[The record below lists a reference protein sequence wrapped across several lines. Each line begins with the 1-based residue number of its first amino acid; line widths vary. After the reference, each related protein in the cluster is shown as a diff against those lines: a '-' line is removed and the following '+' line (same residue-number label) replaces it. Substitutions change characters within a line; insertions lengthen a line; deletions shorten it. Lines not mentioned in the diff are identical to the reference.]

1 MTFKMS
7 DKAQIVTVFN
17 YHYET
22 KEFTGATDAY
32 IAPHTGIPG
41 SSTLIAPLS
50 PKDGYAVVFNE
61 DTQQW
66 EYTEDYRGTEA
77 YDTQTG
83 YSRQV
88 ITLGPLP
95 EGFTSLAPTSQF
107 DRWDSSQWVK
117 DEEAEKRHHLTEA
130 GQKKQYLL
138 NEASTQIQILQDSI
152 ELGLATETT
161 EAELLAWR
169 KYRVL
174 LDRVDILVAPN
185 VTWPAPPNNSILMI

>member
-7 DKAQIVTVFN
+7 DKAQIVTVYN

-22 KEFTGATDAY
+22 KEFTGVTEEY
-32 IAPHTGIPG
+32 IAPYSGIPG
-41 SSTLIAPLS
+41 SSTLIAPLP
-50 PKDGYAVVFNE
+50 PKDGYAIVFNE
-61 DTQQW
+61 DAQQW

-83 YSRQV
+83 YSRPV

-95 EGFTSLAPTSQF
+95 EGFTSQAPTSQF
-107 DRWDSSQWVK
+107 DRWDGSQWVK
-117 DEEAEKRHHLTEA
+117 DEEAEKRHYLAEA
-130 GQKKQYLL
+130 EQKKRTLL
-138 NEASTQIQILQDSI
+138 NEASTKIQILQDTI

-169 KYRVL
+169 KYRVQL
-174 LDRVDILVAPN
+174 NQLDISAAPDINWLSMPQ
-185 VTWPAPPNNSILMI
+185 

>member
-1 MTFKMS
+1 MAFVMS
-7 DKAQIVTVFN
+7 DKAQIVTVYN

-22 KEFTGATDAY
+22 KEFTGATDEY
-32 IAPHTGIPG
+32 IAPYTGIPG
-41 SSTLIAPLS
+41 SSTLIAPLP

-61 DTQQW
+61 DAQQW

-83 YSRQV
+83 YSHPV

-107 DRWDSSQWVK
+107 DRWDGSRWVK
-117 DEEAEKRHHLTEA
+117 DEEAEKRHRLEEA
-130 GQKKQYLL
+130 EQKKRYLL
-138 NEASTQIQILQDSI
+138 NEASTKIQILQDSI

-169 KYRVL
+169 KYRVRL
-174 LDRVDILVAPN
+174 SQLDISTVPEID
-185 VTWPAPPNNSILMI
+185 WPASPLV

>member
-41 SSTLIAPLS
+41 SSTLIAPL
-50 PKDGYAVVFNE
+50 PIKAGYAVVFNE
-61 DTQQW
+61 DAQQW
-66 EYTEDYRGTEA
+66 KYTEDYRGTEA

-83 YSRQV
+83 YSRPV

-107 DRWDSSQWVK
+107 DCWDGSQWVK
-117 DEEAEKRHHLTEA
+117 DENAEKKHHLAEAEQEKRH
-130 GQKKQYLL
+130 LL
-138 NEASTQIQILQDSI
+138 NEANTKIQILQDSI
-152 ELGLATETT
+152 ELGLGTEST
-161 EAELLAWR
+161 EAKLLAWR
-169 KYRVL
+169 RYRVL
-174 LDRVDILVAPN
+174 LDRVDISTAPN
-185 VTWPAPPNNSILMI
+185 IEWPEKPFI

>member
-1 MTFKMS
+1 MMFKMS

-41 SSTLIAPLS
+41 SSTLIAPL
-50 PKDGYAVVFNE
+50 PIKAGYAVVFNE
-61 DTQQW
+61 DAQQW
-66 EYTEDYRGTEA
+66 KYTEDYRGTEA

-83 YSRQV
+83 YSRPV

-107 DRWDSSQWVK
+107 DCWDGSQWVK
-117 DEEAEKRHHLTEA
+117 DENAEKKHHLAEAEQEKRH
-130 GQKKQYLL
+130 LL
-138 NEASTQIQILQDSI
+138 NEANTKIQILQDSI
-152 ELGLATETT
+152 ELGLGTEST
-161 EAELLAWR
+161 EAKLLAWR
-169 KYRVL
+169 RYRVL
-174 LDRVDILVAPN
+174 LDRLDISTAPN
-185 VTWPAPPNNSILMI
+185 IMWLAKPE

>member
-41 SSTLIAPLS
+41 SSTLIAPL
-50 PKDGYAVVFNE
+50 PIKAGYAVVFNE
-61 DTQQW
+61 DAQQW
-66 EYTEDYRGTEA
+66 KYTEDYRGTEA

-83 YSRQV
+83 YSRPV

-107 DRWDSSQWVK
+107 DCWDGSQWVK
-117 DEEAEKRHHLTEA
+117 DETAEKKHHLAEAEQEKRH
-130 GQKKQYLL
+130 LL
-138 NEASTQIQILQDSI
+138 NEANTKIQILQDSI
-152 ELGLATETT
+152 ELGLGTEST
-161 EAELLAWR
+161 EAKLLAWR
-169 KYRVL
+169 RYRVL
-174 LDRVDILVAPN
+174 LDRLDISTAPN
-185 VTWPAPPNNSILMI
+185 IMWLAKPE

>member
-41 SSTLIAPLS
+41 SSTLIAPL
-50 PKDGYAVVFNE
+50 PIKAGYAVVFNE
-61 DTQQW
+61 DAQQW
-66 EYTEDYRGTEA
+66 KYTEDYRGTEA

-83 YSRQV
+83 YSRPV

-107 DRWDSSQWVK
+107 DCWDGSQWVK
-117 DEEAEKRHHLTEA
+117 DENAEKKHHLAEAEQEKRH
-130 GQKKQYLL
+130 LL
-138 NEASTQIQILQDSI
+138 NEANTKIQILQDSI
-152 ELGLATETT
+152 ELGLGTEST
-161 EAELLAWR
+161 EAKLLAWR
-169 KYRVL
+169 RYRVL
-174 LDRVDILVAPN
+174 LDRLDISTAPN
-185 VTWPAPPNNSILMI
+185 IMWLAKPE

>member
-7 DKAQIVTVFN
+7 DKAQIVTVYN

-22 KEFTGATDAY
+22 KEFTGVTEEY
-32 IAPHTGIPG
+32 IAPYSGIPG
-41 SSTLIAPLS
+41 SSTLIAPLP

-61 DTQQW
+61 DAQQW

-83 YSRQV
+83 YSHPV

-95 EGFTSLAPTSQF
+95 EGFTSQAPTSQF
-107 DRWDSSQWVK
+107 DRWDGSQWVK
-117 DEEAEKRHHLTEA
+117 DENAEKKHHLAEAE
-130 GQKKQYLL
+130 QKKRALL
-138 NEASTQIQILQDSI
+138 NDASDKIQILQDGI

-169 KYRVL
+169 KHRVL
-174 LDRVDILVAPN
+174 IDQLDISTAPN
-185 VTWPAPPNNSILMI
+185 IDWPVTPVE

>member
-22 KEFTGATDAY
+22 KEYVGESDYY
-32 IAPHTGIPG
+32 IAPYTGIPG
-41 SSTLIAPLS
+41 SSTLIAPLPS
-50 PKDGYAVVFNE
+50 KAGYAVVFNE
-61 DTQQW
+61 DAQQW
-66 EYTEDYRGTEA
+66 KYTEDYRGTEA

-83 YSRQV
+83 YSRPV

-95 EGFTSLAPTSQF
+95 EGFTSQAPTSQF
-107 DRWDSSQWVK
+107 DRWDGSRWVK
-117 DEEAEKRHHLTEA
+117 DEDAEKRYHLAEA
-130 GQKKQYLL
+130 EQKKRALL
-138 NEASTQIQILQDSI
+138 NEASAKIQTLQDSI

-169 KYRVL
+169 KYRVQL
-174 LDRVDILVAPN
+174 NQLDISAAPDID
-185 VTWPAPPNNSILMI
+185 WPPMPQ

>member
-22 KEFTGATDAY
+22 KEFTGATDEY
-32 IAPHTGIPG
+32 IAPYTGIPG
-41 SSTLIAPLS
+41 SSTLIAPLP

-61 DTQQW
+61 DAQQW

-83 YSRQV
+83 YSRPVNQ
-88 ITLGPLP
+88 LGPLP

-107 DRWDSSQWVK
+107 DCWDGSQWVK
-117 DEEAEKRHHLTEA
+117 DEEAEKRHHLAEA
-130 GQKKQYLL
+130 EQKKQYLL
-138 NEASTQIQILQDSI
+138 SEASTKIQILHDSI
-152 ELGLATETT
+152 ELELATETT

-169 KYRVL
+169 KYRVQL
-174 LDRVDILVAPN
+174 NQLDISVAPDID
-185 VTWPAPPNNSILMI
+185 WPSMPQ

>member
-41 SSTLIAPLS
+41 SSTLIAPL
-50 PKDGYAVVFNE
+50 PIKAGYAVVFNE
-61 DTQQW
+61 DAQQW
-66 EYTEDYRGTEA
+66 KYTEDYRGTEA

-83 YSRQV
+83 YSRPV

-107 DRWDSSQWVK
+107 DCWDGSRWVK
-117 DEEAEKRHHLTEA
+117 DENAEKKHHLAEAEQEKRH
-130 GQKKQYLL
+130 LL
-138 NEASTQIQILQDSI
+138 NEANTKIQILQDSI
-152 ELGLATETT
+152 ELGLGTEST
-161 EAELLAWR
+161 EAKLLAWR
-169 KYRVL
+169 RYRVL
-174 LDRVDILVAPN
+174 LDRLDISTAPN
-185 VTWPAPPNNSILMI
+185 IMWLAKPE

>member
-41 SSTLIAPLS
+41 SSTLIAPLP

-61 DTQQW
+61 DAQQW
-66 EYTEDYRGTEA
+66 EYTEDYRGAEA
-77 YDTQTG
+77 YNTQTG
-83 YSRQV
+83 YSRPV

-107 DRWDSSQWVK
+107 DCWDGSQWVK
-117 DEEAEKRHHLTEA
+117 DENAEKKHHLAEAEQEKRH
-130 GQKKQYLL
+130 LL
-138 NEASTQIQILQDSI
+138 NEANTKIQILQDSI
-152 ELGLATETT
+152 ELGLGTEST
-161 EAELLAWR
+161 EAKLLAWR
-169 KYRVL
+169 RYRVL
-174 LDRVDILVAPN
+174 LDRLDISTAPN
-185 VTWPAPPNNSILMI
+185 IMWLAKPE

>member
-22 KEFTGATDAY
+22 KEYVGESDYY
-32 IAPHTGIPG
+32 IAPYTGIPG
-41 SSTLIAPLS
+41 SSTLIAPLPS
-50 PKDGYAVVFNE
+50 KAGYAVVFNE
-61 DTQQW
+61 DAQQW
-66 EYTEDYRGTEA
+66 KYTEDYRGTEA

-83 YSRQV
+83 YSRPV

-95 EGFTSLAPTSQF
+95 EGFTSQVPTSQF
-107 DRWDSSQWVK
+107 DRWDGSRWVK
-117 DEEAEKRHHLTEA
+117 DEDAEKRYHLAEA
-130 GQKKQYLL
+130 EQKKRALL
-138 NEASTQIQILQDSI
+138 NEASAKIQTLQDSI

-169 KYRVL
+169 KYRVQL
-174 LDRVDILVAPN
+174 NQLDISAAPDID
-185 VTWPAPPNNSILMI
+185 WPPMPQ